1 MSAFIHNKADN
12 CGEIDEKEYD
22 RMLMMKTLN
31 KMIVMVGEHNV
42 DNVRSNCLAAEA
54 QQMNTTLLMILTK
67 NSNLRF
73 DETAGCKKSTKK
85 SKGEISEE
93 GTRV

>member
-1 MSAFIHNKADN
+1 
-12 CGEIDEKEYD
+12 
-22 RMLMMKTLN
+22 MMKTLN

-73 DETAGCKKSTKK
+73 DETAGCYVECCNTTCITGKMLPFNT
-85 SKGEISEE
+85 
-93 GTRV
+93 